1 MKYKLTIAFL
11 LVSFTM
17 LSQEKASVNY
27 LNTPVVQVLLDF
39 ESKFNV
45 KFSYNAKL
53 IGEQLISL
61 EAKQATLDE
70 LLFDIEALVDIKF
83 TKETER
89 YYTVQKIKNRSI
101 TDTQHLEKVVVKE
114 YITSGISENND
125 DTSIILS
132 PEKLGILPGLTEPD
146 VLQSIQLLPGVQSPT
161 ETASGLFIRGGTPD
175 QNLVLWD
182 GIKMYN
188 SGHFFG
194 TISALNPYI
203 TQDIKL
209 YKNGTKARYGN
220 RISAVID
227 ITSDE
232 DIPDKLT
239 GSTGF
244 NMTHT
249 DGNLKVPL
257 SNKAAIMI
265 SGRRSIADIVDT
277 ETFRNLSKRVF
288 QETKISEGNKVFE
301 DDEVT
306 TTKDLFFFNDFTVKA
321 IVKPNENNTFLVSNL
336 FTKNKL
342 DYGFLIE
349 DYDEASQDKLD
360 IKNQGS
366 SIKWNHGYSDD
377 FNHEFSAYYSNYDF
391 DYTGTNSITNEFN
404 DRLNKQNRVE
414 DLGFA
419 FDTNY
424 NLDEASTLGFGY
436 QFSSN
441 KVKYLLNFEDSE
453 SPEDNYNE
461 SNVNTNNNHG
471 IYGDYKYY
479 VLDKWLL
486 NFGVRANYF
495 SVVDKLFFEPRFQL
509 ETKLFSNLKFKSS
522 VENLHQSVSEVIEF
536 NTQDFGLENQI
547 WVLSDGDE
555 IPVLRSFQVTSGFVF
570 DKAGWHLDVE
580 GYYKDIDGLTSFTL
594 GFDNIDDFFSKGK
607 SKVFGLDVLIKK
619 KIQNY
624 RTWLSYSVMD
634 NNFTFNTINNGEAFP
649 GNSDITHHLTWSLTY
664 EWKHFDVSLGWTM
677 RTGIPYTKAN
687 GLIETS
693 GDPVIDFE
701 ATNGARLPNYHKL
714 DVSATYA
721 FNFSR
726 SERWKGKLGV
736 SFLNVYNQKN
746 VLSRKY
752 EIAKS
757 TEDDGFVLREINKNS
772 LGFTPNLVFRID
784 F

>member
-1 MKYKLTIAFL
+1 MKHKLTLLFL
-11 LVSFTM
+11 LVSFSM
-17 LSQEKASVNY
+17 LSQERASVSY
-27 LNTPVVQVLLDF
+27 SSIPIAHVFIDI

-45 KFSYNAKL
+45 KFSYNSKL
-53 IGEQLISL
+53 IGEQLITL
-61 EAKQATLDE
+61 EAKEITLEE
-70 LLFDIEALVDIKF
+70 LLFDIEALVDVRFK
-83 TKETER
+83 KETER
-89 YYTVQKIKNRSI
+89 YYTVQKIKNRSV
-101 TDTQHLEKVVVKE
+101 TDTQHLEQVVVRE
-114 YITSGISENND
+114 YLTSGINENND

-220 RISAVID
+220 RISGVID
-227 ITSDE
+227 ITSEE
-232 DIPDKLT
+232 DIPKKLT

-249 DGNLKVPL
+249 DANLRLPL
-257 SNKAAIMI
+257 GEKAAVMI
-265 SGRRSIADIVDT
+265 SGRRSIADVFDT
-277 ETFRNLSKRVF
+277 ETFRNLSNRVF
-288 QETKISEGNKVFE
+288 QETKISEGNKVTE

-306 TTKDLFFFNDFTVKA
+306 TTKDLFYFNDFTVKA
-321 IVKPNENNTFLVSNL
+321 ILKPNENNTFLVSNL

-349 DYDEASQDKLD
+349 AYDEASQDKLG

-366 SIKWNHGYSDD
+366 SVKWNHRYNDV
-377 FNHEFSAYYSNYDF
+377 FTHEFSAYYSNYDF
-391 DYTGTNSITNEFN
+391 EYTGINSIPDEFSN
-404 DRLNKQNRVE
+404 RLNKQNKVE
-414 DLGFA
+414 DLGIA
-419 FDTNY
+419 FDSNY
-424 NLDEASTLGFGY
+424 HLDSASTLGFGY

-441 KVKYLLNFEDSE
+441 KVNYALRFEDSE
-453 SPEDNYNE
+453 SPEDNYTEFNFK
-461 SNVNTNNNHG
+461 TNNNHAV
-471 IYGDYKYY
+471 YGDYKYY

-509 ETKLFSNLKFKSS
+509 ETRLFQNIKFKSS
-522 VENLHQSVSEVIEF
+522 VENLHQSVSQVIEF
-536 NTQDFGLENQI
+536 NTQEFGLENQI
-547 WVLSDGDE
+547 WVLSDGED
-555 IPVLRSFQVTSGFVF
+555 IPVLRSFQVTSGFVY
-570 DKAGWHLDVE
+570 DKSGWYFDVE

-607 SKVFGLDVLIKK
+607 SKVLGLDVLVKK
-619 KIQNY
+619 KIHNY
-624 RTWLSYSVMD
+624 RTWMSYSLM
-634 NNFTFNTINNGEAFP
+634 NNDFTFNTINNGNAFP
-649 GNSDITHHLTWSLTY
+649 GNSDITHHFTWSHTY
-664 EWKHFDVSLGWTM
+664 EWKHLEFSLGWNI

-693 GDPVIDFE
+693 GDPIIDFE
-701 ATNGARLPNYHKL
+701 ETNGARLPNYHKL
-714 DVSATYA
+714 DVSATYS
-721 FNFSR
+721 FNFSKN
-726 SERWKGKLGV
+726 ERWKGKLGV

-752 EIAKS
+752 EIAQS
-757 TEDDGFVLREINKNS
+757 TEDDSLVLREINKNS
-772 LGFTPNLVFRID
+772 LGFTPNVVFRID

>member
-70 LLFDIEALVDIKF
+70 LLFDIEALIDIKF

-89 YYTVQKIKNRSI
+89 YYTIQKIKNRSI

-220 RISAVID
+220 RISGVID

-366 SIKWNHGYSDD
+366 SIKWNHAYGDD

-391 DYTGTNSITNEFN
+391 NYTGTNSITNEFN

-522 VENLHQSVSEVIEF
+522 MENLHQSVSEVIEF

-570 DKAGWHLDVE
+570 DKAGWHLDFE

-634 NNFTFNTINNGEAFP
+634 NDFTFNTINNGEAFP
-649 GNSDITHHLTWSLTY
+649 GNSDITHHLTWSHTY

-701 ATNGARLPNYHKL
+701 ATNAARLPNYHKL
-714 DVSATYA
+714 DISATYA
-721 FNFSR
+721 FNFYR

-752 EIAKS
+752 EIAQS